1 MMDGVISDFYLESYV
16 LGELPPDDAGEV
28 ERAAAVDP
36 RVRAALDAID
46 SSNRAILA
54 RYPAE
59 DFKSGLLS
67 RLEDEEGGAPGRE
80 GRRSSPERSSFP
92 WKRFLAIASA
102 ASALAIA
109 AVLIVPGIK
118 GPSNVLPPGQ
128 GLDGTVVKGDPGID
142 LRTTQLLVYRKDG
155 ELAETMKDG
164 NEARAGALLQLAYVA
179 AEEPYGVILS
189 IDGRGGV
196 TRHFPAEEGGSTL
209 LTLNKRSLLPNAI
222 ELDDAPGFERFF
234 LVTSKTPIDVAAVLA
249 KAGGLAADP
258 GLARNSVLDLP
269 AGLKQRSVLIL
280 KGEGSR

>member
-1 MMDGVISDFYLESYV
+1 MSYGVVSEYYLERFV
-16 LGELPPDDAGEV
+16 LGELPPEDAGEV
-28 ERAAAVDP
+28 ERAATVDP

-67 RLEDEEGGAPGRE
+67 RLEAAEGGAPGL
-80 GRRSSPERSSFP
+80 GRRFFPERLAFP
-92 WKRFLAIASA
+92 WKRSLAFASVA
-102 ASALAIA
+102 AALVIA

-118 GPSNVLPPGQ
+118 GPSNALLPGS
-128 GLDGTVVKGDPGID
+128 GLDGTVVKGDAGID

-155 ELAETMKDG
+155 ELTETMKDG

-179 AEEPYGVILS
+179 ASEHYGVILS

-209 LTLNKRSLLPNAI
+209 LMLNKRSLLPNAI

-234 LVTSKTPIDVAAVLA
+234 LVTSKTPIDVASVLA
-249 KAGGLAADP
+249 KAGDLAADP
-258 GLARNSVLDLP
+258 SLARNSDLDLP
-269 AGLKQRSVLIL
+269 TGLKQRSVLIL
-280 KGEGSR
+280 KGEGS